1 MDLFN
6 PFPGLRPFE
15 ADEDHLFFGRE
26 KEIDDLLRRLR
37 STRFL
42 AVVGTSGSGKSSLV
56 RSGLIPSLQSG
67 YMAGASSTWR
77 MAVLRPG
84 EDPIG
89 NLAAALSPRDVLGFD
104 PGEQPGEGDAE
115 LAETSRVLL
124 EATLRRSALGLANA
138 VRQAHI
144 PNDENV
150 LVLVDQFEE
159 LFRFRRSHHAH
170 SRDEAILF
178 VRLLLE
184 AARQPDTA
192 IYVVLTMRSDFVGD
206 CMDFPG
212 LSEMVNAGL
221 YLVGRMSRDA
231 LRSAITGPVAVGG
244 GTVAPRLVHRVL
256 NDLGDDHDQ
265 LPLVQHALMRTWD
278 HWERNRTGDAPLDVE
293 DYEAVG
299 TFRNALSVHAEEAY
313 QEAVALGG
321 GRTAERMF
329 KALTDTFSDARGVRR
344 PTAVQELAGIA
355 EVPEADVV
363 RVVEVFRRAGRTF
376 LMPPPV
382 VALGSSSIVD
392 LSHESLM
399 RCWVRLIDWAREE
412 RASADFYVR
421 LSRAASWFE
430 EGSAGLWRNPELE
443 LAQRW
448 KTDNQPT
455 AAWAARYDMAFERAM
470 AFLDRSLEQRER
482 ERAERERER
491 RLKLRRVQVAAGVL
505 AVFLVV
511 AVSLAYIALRESQR
525 ASRNLALARE
535 AVDESLSSAER
546 DPARVGADVPQVEE
560 FRRELLVKA
569 ETFYRAFM
577 SQEPRSEAS
586 RRDLAFAH
594 FRLGHINRLLEKRDE
609 AAREYQE
616 AIARFEGLASD
627 FPANPEYRAGLAN
640 AHNWMGETLR
650 PAPTRFADAERA
662 YNSALLLQQTL
673 VEQNVAGA
681 ERKQELARTYYNRGI
696 LRYTR
701 GLEPGQERLI
711 EAAEEDFRAAIRLL
725 EPLTDSSDRAA
736 QELARAYNNLGGLI
750 DQTSPDKASE
760 VRELWERAIAIDERL
775 SNKDPANRE
784 YKLELAYYCN
794 NLAVLLHDQGDFD
807 GANRRSRQAVDL
819 IESLARVAP
828 SLAILRADA
837 HSLRGMILEGRDG
850 PGARDEYEAALELF
864 EQMRAD
870 QNVHRVPE
878 FHLRFADLLLN
889 LAEFPGSPTE
899 VARARVLLAR
909 AVGAY
914 SDMTARIAAS
924 GSRTDAQTALE
935 HLKRVMDG
943 LPEAERAGLNASYE
957 QLQRRLDD
965 GAGRR

>member
-1 MDLFN
+1 VALFN

-26 KEIDDLLRRLR
+26 REIDDLLRLLR

-56 RSGLIPSLQSG
+56 RSGLIPALQSG
-67 YMAGASSTWR
+67 LMAGASSTWR

-89 NLAAALSPRDVLGFD
+89 KLAAALSPKNVLGFD
-104 PGEQPGEGDAE
+104 PGGQPGEDDAE
-115 LAETSRVLL
+115 LAETSAVLL
-124 EATLRRSALGLANA
+124 EATLRRSAHGLANA
-138 VRQAHI
+138 VHQAHI

-170 SRDEAILF
+170 SHDEAVLF
-178 VRLLLE
+178 VRLLIE
-184 AARQPDTA
+184 AARQHDRPVY
-192 IYVVLTMRSDFVGD
+192 IVLTMRSDFIGD

-212 LSEMVNAGL
+212 LSDMVNAGM

-231 LRSAITGPVAVGG
+231 LRSAIAGPVAVGG

-256 NDLGDDHDQ
+256 NDLGDDQDQ
-265 LPLVQHALMRTWD
+265 LPRVQHALMRTWD
-278 HWERNRTGDAPLDVE
+278 HWERNRTDDVPVDVE

-313 QEAVALGG
+313 QEAVSLGG
-321 GRTAERMF
+321 ARTTERMF

-344 PTAVQELAGIA
+344 PTSVHELAGIT
-355 EVPEADVV
+355 EVPEADVA
-363 RVVEVFRRAGRTF
+363 RVIEVFRRPGRTF
-376 LMPPPV
+376 LMPPPA
-382 VALGSSSIVD
+382 VALGSSSIID

-399 RCWVRLIDWAREE
+399 RCWSRLIDWAREE
-412 RASADFYVR
+412 RASAEFYVR

-455 AAWAARYDMAFERAM
+455 AAWAARYDEAFDRAM

-482 ERAERERER
+482 ERADRERER

-505 AVFLVV
+505 ATFLVV
-511 AVSLAYIALRESQR
+511 AISLAYIALRESQR
-525 ASRNLALARE
+525 ASKNLALARE

-560 FRRELLVKA
+560 FRRELLMKA

-577 SQEPRSEAS
+577 SQEPSSEAS
-586 RRDLAFAH
+586 RRDLALAH

-616 AIARFEGLASD
+616 AITRFDGLASD

-650 PAPTRFADAERA
+650 PVAARFADAERA
-662 YNSALLLQQTL
+662 YNSALVLQQTL
-673 VEQNVAGA
+673 VEQGADAA

-701 GLEPGQERLI
+701 GLEPGQERLV
-711 EAAEEDFRAAIRLL
+711 EAAGEDFRAAIRLL
-725 EPLTDSSDRAA
+725 EPLAATSNRAA

-750 DQTSPDKASE
+750 DQTSRDKASE
-760 VRELWERAIAIDERL
+760 VRALWEGAIAIDERL
-775 SNKDPANRE
+775 SNADPAHRE

-794 NLAVLLHDQGDFD
+794 NLANLLHMQGDFD
-807 GANRRSRQAVDL
+807 EANRRSLQAVDL
-819 IESLARVAP
+819 IESLATVAP

-837 HSLRGMILEGRDG
+837 HSLRGMILSRRDG
-850 PGARDEYEAALELF
+850 PGARAEYETALALF

-870 QNVHRVPE
+870 QNVRRLSE

-889 LAEFPGSPTE
+889 LARFPGNPIE
-899 VARARVLLAR
+899 VERARALFAR

-914 SDMTARIAAS
+914 ADMAARIAAS
-924 GSRTDAQTALE
+924 GSRADAQTAVE
-935 HLKRVMDG
+935 HLSRLLEE
-943 LPEAERAGLNASYE
+943 LPEAERAGLIASYE
-957 QLQRRLDD
+957 QLKRRLDE

>member
-1 MDLFN
+1 VDLFN

-26 KEIDDLLRRLR
+26 TEIDDLLRRLR

-42 AVVGTSGSGKSSLV
+42 AVVGPSGSGKSSLV

-67 YMAGASSTWR
+67 YMSGASSTWR
-77 MAVLRPG
+77 IAVLRPG

-89 NLAAALSPRDVLGFD
+89 NLAAALSPKTVLGFD
-104 PGEQPGEGDAE
+104 PGEQPGEEDAE

-159 LFRFRRSHHAH
+159 LFRFRRSHHAN
-170 SRDEAILF
+170 SRDEAVLF
-178 VRLLLE
+178 VRLLIE
-184 AARQPDTA
+184 AARQHDRP
-192 IYVVLTMRSDFVGD
+192 IYVVLTMRSDFIGD

-212 LSEMVNAGL
+212 LSEMVNAGM

-231 LRSAITGPVAVGG
+231 VRSAINGPIAVGG

-256 NDLGDDHDQ
+256 NDLGDDQDQ

-321 GRTAERMF
+321 ARTAERVF

-344 PTAVQELAGIA
+344 PTAVHELAGIA

-363 RVVEVFRRAGRTF
+363 QVAEVFRREGRTF
-376 LMPPPV
+376 LMPPPA
-382 VALGSSSIVD
+382 VALGSRSIVD

-448 KTDNQPT
+448 KTENQPT
-455 AAWAARYDMAFERAM
+455 AAWAARYDEAFDRAM

-482 ERAERERER
+482 ERTERERER
-491 RLKLRRVQVAAGVL
+491 RLKLRRAQVAAGVL
-505 AVFLVV
+505 AIFLVV
-511 AVSLAYIALRESQR
+511 AVSLAYIALRESDR
-525 ASRNLALARE
+525 ATKNLALARA
-535 AVDESLSSAER
+535 AVDQSLSSAER
-546 DPARVGADVPQVEE
+546 DPARVGADPPPLQE

-577 SQEPRSEAS
+577 SDEPDSEAS
-586 RRDLAFAH
+586 RRDLAVAH
-594 FRLGHINRLLEKRDE
+594 FRLGHINRLLEKRDD
-609 AAREYQE
+609 AAGEYQR
-616 AIARFEGLASD
+616 AITGFEGLASD
-627 FPANPEYRAGLAN
+627 SPANPEYRAWLAN

-650 PAPTRFADAERA
+650 PAPARFADAERA

-673 VEQNVAGA
+673 VEQGGGA
-681 ERKQELARTYYNRGI
+681 ERQQELARTYYNRGI
-696 LRYTR
+696 LRSTR
-701 GLEPGQERLI
+701 ALEPGQESLI
-711 EAAEEDFRAAIRLL
+711 EAAGKDFRAAIRLL
-725 EPLTDSSDRAA
+725 EPLAATSNGAA

-750 DQTSPDKASE
+750 DQTSRDKRE
-760 VRELWERAIAIDERL
+760 VRALWERAIAIDERL
-775 SNKDPANRE
+775 SNTDPANRE

-794 NLAVLLHDQGDFD
+794 NLAVLLRNQKDFD
-807 GANRRSRQAVDL
+807 EANRRSRQAVDL
-819 IESLARVAP
+819 VESLAEVGP
-828 SLAILRADA
+828 LLGILRADA

-850 PGARDEYEAALELF
+850 PGALAEYEAALALF
-864 EQMRAD
+864 EQMSGD
-870 QNVHRVPE
+870 QTIHPLPD
-878 FHLRFADLLLN
+878 FQLRFGDLLIN
-889 LAEFPGSPTE
+889 LARFAGNPAES
-899 VARARVLLAR
+899 VRARALFAR

-914 SDMTARIAAS
+914 ADMAARIAAS
-924 GSRTDAQTALE
+924 GSRSDAQTAFE
-935 HLKRVMDG
+935 HLSGVLEE
-943 LPEAERAGLNASYE
+943 LPEAERAGLKAAHE
-957 QLQRRLDD
+957 QLKRKLGN
-965 GAGRR
+965 GAAR